1 MNDKKDL
8 RRLFQEHFPGA
19 SREEVEERAAAQR
32 RTLEQLR
39 NEVRELQTE
48 LEARTANPEPPPWPG
63 AVEPLVLAAAF
74 VLRGDGDVDSI
85 AEKVLELSSRPH
97 RLGNIRFTVHRLVR
111 RGLLSEHDR
120 CFTITPQGERELA
133 QARDDAKR
141 WINALGDWP
150 GPSTANS

>member
-1 MNDKKDL
+1 MNNKKDL
-8 RRLFQEHFPGA
+8 RQLFQEYLPGA
-19 SREEVEERAAAQR
+19 SLEEVEKRTAAHR

-39 NEVRELQTE
+39 NELQE
-48 LEARTANPEPPPWPG
+48 LETEIEARAANPEPAPWPG
-63 AVEPLVLAAAF
+63 AIEPLVLAAAF
-74 VLRGDGDVDSI
+74 VLRSEGDVDGI

-133 QARDDAKR
+133 RARDDAKH
-141 WINALGDWP
+141 WIDALGGWE
-150 GPSTANS
+150 GPSAAG

>member
-8 RRLFQEHFPGA
+8 RRLFQEYLPGA
-19 SREEVEERAAAQR
+19 SREEVEKRAAAHR

-39 NEVRELQTE
+39 TEIQELQTE
-48 LEARTANPEPPPWPG
+48 IEARTANPEPPPWPG

-85 AEKVLELSSRPH
+85 AEKVLELSSKPSRY
-97 RLGNIRFTVHRLVR
+97 GSIRFTVHRLVR

-120 CFTITPQGERELA
+120 CFTITPQGERELV

-141 WINALGDWP
+141 WIDALGDWP
-150 GPSTANS
+150 GPSAANL